1 MSDDINELKDS
12 MDDGMIT
19 EDDKLWGALSL
30 AIGIIGLIMLLI
42 EEKKNRPF
50 IKHAAVNGIA
60 VSVVTFVVTLVLGF
74 IPVLGCVTPLIG
86 LGVFGYMIY
95 LAVTQTY
102 NGEYVEIPYITDFC
116 RQQGWI

>member
-1 MSDDINELKDS
+1 MSDEINELKDS
-12 MDDGMIT
+12 MGDDMIT
-19 EDDKLWGALSL
+19 DDDKLWAALSL
-30 AIGIIGLIMLLI
+30 AIGLIGLIMLLI

-50 IKHAAVNGIA
+50 IKYAAVNGLA
-60 VSVVTFVVTLVLGF
+60 VSVATFGVTMVLGF
-74 IPVLGCVTPLIG
+74 IPIVGCITPLIG

-102 NGEYVEIPYITDFC
+102 NGEYVEIPYVTDFC